1 MRVDLFQPSGCSS
14 EKHNRE
20 VGDGGD
26 RGEDE
31 GGGGGGD
38 GASWLIV
45 SSRVH
50 ECWERS
56 ETTDRLTRL
65 PHPHQTAQISKSSR
79 RPRPRVCRVTV
90 MEIINTDG
98 VFTT

>member
-1 MRVDLFQPSGCSS
+1 MSVRVDLFQPSGCSS

-20 VGDGGD
+20 AGDGGD

-31 GGGGGGD
+31 GGGGGD
-38 GASWLIV
+38 GASRLIV

-50 ECWERS
+50 ECWEWS
-56 ETTDRLTRL
+56 ETTDRLT
-65 PHPHQTAQISKSSR
+65 HPHQTAQISKSPR
-79 RPRPRVCRVTV
+79 RPRPHVCRVTV